1 MGWHKSTFEIERRG
15 TALAAKQYDVA
26 VIGAGIIGLSTAM
39 QLLERHPNIKV
50 AVIEKDDHEATQ
62 QSGHNSGVIHSG
74 IYYKPGSFKAK
85 FCVEGRATMT
95 RFCEENEIPVWT
107 CGKLIMASREEEL
120 PRLDALLERGTENK
134 VEGLQM
140 VDPEQIK
147 EIEPHVK
154 AIRALWAPKT
164 GIVDY
169 RKVAAAYV
177 DRIRA
182 RGGDIHFNSKLK
194 KVKKNGAITT
204 LETASGEYETKN
216 VINCGGLHSDLVAEM
231 MGVNPGV
238 RIIPFRG
245 EYYTLKKE
253 KEYLVK
259 GLIYPVPDPAFPF
272 LGVHLTQTM
281 KGWVEAGPNA
291 VLATKR
297 EGYRKRD
304 FSIGDF
310 ARTVTYPGFW
320 KMSVQQWKTGLWEM
334 NRSVRKGVF
343 VKSLQGL
350 VPELKGSDLDTG
362 GSGVRAQ
369 AVDSSGRLL
378 DDFRIEEVEGAVHV
392 LNAPSPGATS
402 SLVIGNYIA
411 DLADKNF
418 SLN

>member
-1 MGWHKSTFEIERRG
+1 MKTELEVPG
-15 TALAAKQYDVA
+15 KQYDVV
-26 VIGAGIIGLSTAM
+26 VIGAGIIGLSTAKT
-39 QLLERHPNIKV
+39 LLEQHPGLKV
-50 AVIEKDDHEATQ
+50 AVLEKDAHEATQ

-74 IYYKPGSFKAK
+74 IYYKPGSLKAQ
-85 FCVEGRATMT
+85 FCVEGRASMT

-107 CGKLIMASREEEL
+107 CGKLIVANRQEEL
-120 PRLDALLERGTENK
+120 PRLDALLERGTNNK
-134 VEGLQM
+134 VEGLQI
-140 VDPEQIK
+140 VEPGQIK
-147 EIEPHVK
+147 EIEPHVS

-169 RKVAAAYV
+169 RKVSAAYA
-177 DRIRA
+177 RIIRDKGGEILFKSALKGVSRRA
-182 RGGDIHFNSKLK
+182 G
-194 KVKKNGAITT
+194 VTV
-204 LETASGEYETKN
+204 LETESGEYEAKN
-216 VINCGGLHSDLVAEM
+216 VINCAGLHSDRVAEI
-231 MGVNPGV
+231 MGAQPGV

-253 KEYLVK
+253 REHLVK

-304 FSIGDF
+304 FSVTDMF
-310 ARTVTYPGFW
+310 RTVTYPGFW
-320 KMSVQQWKTGLWEM
+320 KMSAREWKTGMWEM
-334 NRSVRKGVF
+334 NRSFRKGVF
-343 VKSLQGL
+343 LKSLRML
-350 VPELKGSDLDTG
+350 VPELTSDDLSTG

-369 AVDSSGRLL
+369 AVDRTGKLL
-378 DDFRIEEVEGAVHV
+378 DDFSIKQVEGAVHV

-402 SLVIGNYIA
+402 SLVIGRHIA
-411 DLADKNF
+411 NLATEGF

>member
-1 MGWHKSTFEIERRG
+1 MT
-15 TALAAKQYDVA
+15 AKQYDVT

-39 QLLERHPNIKV
+39 RLLEKHPQLKV
-50 AVIEKDDHEATQ
+50 AVVEKDSHEATQ

-85 FCVEGRATMT
+85 FCVEGRASMT

-107 CGKLIMASREEEL
+107 CGKLIVATKEQEL
-120 PRLDALLERGTENK
+120 PRLDALLERGTANQ
-134 VEGLQM
+134 VEGLRI
-140 VDPEQIK
+140 VEPEQIK

-154 AIRALWAPKT
+154 AIRALYAPGT

-169 RKVAAAYV
+169 RKVAAAYA
-177 DRIRA
+177 DRVKA
-182 RGGDIHFNSKLK
+182 RGGDIHFNSKLNG
-194 KVKKNGAITT
+194 VEKKNGVTV
-204 LETASGEYETKN
+204 LKTASGEYESKN
-216 VINCGGLHSDLVAEM
+216 VINCAGLHSDLIAEM
-231 MGVNPGV
+231 MGANPGI

-245 EYYTLKKE
+245 EYYTLKKD
-253 KEYLVK
+253 KEYMVK

-304 FSIGDF
+304 FSPVDF
-310 ARTVTYPGFW
+310 ARTLAFPGFW
-320 KMSVQQWKTGLWEM
+320 KMSVAQWKTGLWEM

-343 VKSLQGL
+343 LRSLQQL
-350 VPELKGSDLDTG
+350 VPELKGDDLATG

-369 AVDSSGRLL
+369 AVDRTGKLL
-378 DDFRIEEVEGAVHV
+378 DDFRIEAAEGVVHV

-402 SLVIGNYIA
+402 SLVIGNHIA
-411 DLADKNF
+411 TLAEETF